1 MLCECGELGECGVL
15 GEGCS
20 ILLCTYM
27 CVYVSVWS
35 WVCVCVGV
43 VMGVCMCGH
52 GCVYVSVWSWVC
64 VCVGVVMGG
73 SFHVKSNNICTSCS
87 KFGSIFPYILVII

>member
-43 VMGVCMCGH
+43 VMGVCMCRCGH
-52 GCVYVSVWSWVC
+52 GCKSYPLHTFPPPTAQVPHLLGGAKRGSHVWRD
-64 VCVGVVMGG
+64 
-73 SFHVKSNNICTSCS
+73 
-87 KFGSIFPYILVII
+87 PD